1 MRLRF
6 ALLAS
11 VWSAATLAQSTLPTT
26 YKCVDERRQVTYSNV
41 VCEKQGLRDAGPV
54 ADRTTTMPFT
64 EPPRKPAPKPE
75 ATPPRQESSPQIKP
89 VSPLIEKLVK

>member
-1 MRLRF
+1 MRLTI
-6 ALLAS
+6 ALLVS
-11 VWSAATLAQSTLPTT
+11 LLPAAALAQTTLPQT

-64 EPPRKPAPKPE
+64 EPARKPAAAKPAAQPE
-75 ATPPRQESSPQIKP
+75 PPAGQIKP
-89 VSPLIEKLVK
+89 LNPLIEKLVK